1 MRGLVSPDCVFVR
14 TLTYTLSICVD
25 GVKGRTSSRVAYSTR
40 ISLAGRKH
48 RAPSFGRPGSMLLC
62 WSWRAPSSQSVPTS
76 PCQRDGASRC
86 RLDAA
91 AIAGGDNRGCQA
103 QASDS
108 RSRPDFGEASGRF
121 DPGARARGV
130 AVTRS
135 KSESQCNLRAGVRTI
150 RRECLDWSIPISE
163 AHLRALLERMG
174 IPHITT
180 VAALTV
186 RWDRACRI
194 RCNQP
199 PRSRSPNP
207 AISWRRVPRSRE
219 SGARWPASRVFPC
232 NDNDSYVRVEARR
245 LTPSSDVARRP

>member
-121 DPGARARGV
+121 DPGLGLAVLRLPV
-130 AVTRS
+130 ASPKANAICERV
-135 KSESQCNLRAGVRTI
+135 SERFGGNAWIG
-150 RRECLDWSIPISE
+150 
-163 AHLRALLERMG
+163 
-174 IPHITT
+174 
-180 VAALTV
+180 
-186 RWDRACRI
+186 
-194 RCNQP
+194 
-199 PRSRSPNP
+199 RSRSP
-207 AISWRRVPRSRE
+207 RRTYGHCWNEWESHTLQQWPPSQCAGTGRAGSAATNRPVPEVQIPPSA
-219 SGARWPASRVFPC
+219 GGGC
-232 NDNDSYVRVEARR
+232 LVRVKAVLGGLHHEYSLA
-245 LTPSSDVARRP
+245 TTTTHTSA